1 MSNISKI
8 SKPVRRPRSMAA
20 KLALL
25 EEDIAQLKSE
35 NDDLRMLYEATIE
48 HGEAVEDQLAEN
60 NILLRQ
66 IQERLEEE
74 LNDAG
79 RYIMSLLPA
88 PRVAAP
94 RTDWMLLP
102 STELGG
108 DAFGYHEIDPD
119 HFAIYLLDVCG
130 HGVGAALL
138 SASVLNV
145 LRAGALPHADFRDP
159 SAVLTGLNSSFPM
172 EKQNNM
178 FFTFWYGVYRRSTGV
193 LTYAN
198 GGHPPAMLLRPDDA
212 GSVEGVLLEGEA
224 GLAIGAL
231 EDMLFPS
238 HVFTMKPGD
247 RLIVL
252 SDGTFE
258 VGTGTE
264 AEGSLGQ
271 LLEFCAQ
278 PDNDHPEKVL
288 DWSRRRNGGEV
299 LPDDF
304 TYLRLEF

>member
-1 MSNISKI
+1 MTEI
-8 SKPVRRPRSMAA
+8 RDDSMAE
-20 KLALL
+20 KLAFL
-25 EEDIAQLKSE
+25 EEEIARLTSE

-60 NILLRQ
+60 NLLLTQ
-66 IQERLEEE
+66 IQERLEDE
-74 LNDAG
+74 LNDAE
-79 RYIMSLLPA
+79 RYIMSLLPQ
-88 PRVAAP
+88 PRASHP
-94 RTDWMLLP
+94 RTDWLLMP

-108 DAFGYHEIDPD
+108 DAFGYHEIDAD

-159 SAVLTGLNSSFPM
+159 SAVLSGLNSAFPM
-172 EKQNNM
+172 ERQNNM
-178 FFTFWYGVYRRSTGV
+178 FFTFWYGVYQRSTGM

-198 GGHPPAMLLRPDDA
+198 GGHPPAILLRRD
-212 GSVEGVLLEGEA
+212 GEGTMRGIFLEGEA
-224 GLAIGAL
+224 GLAIGAF
-231 EDMLFPS
+231 EDMPFSS
-238 HVFTMKPGD
+238 HRAAIEEGD

-258 VGTGTE
+258 VGMGTE
-264 AEGSLGQ
+264 KEGSLAD
-271 LLEFCAQ
+271 LLAFCAG
-278 PDNDHPEKVL
+278 PDGDDPETVL
-288 DWSRRRNGGEV
+288 QWARQRHGEET

-304 TYLRLEF
+304 TYVRIVF